1 MNVNEII
8 AALRRMKV
16 ETGSLVCFGCGH
28 EHNCGTCGCA
38 ILREAAD
45 TIERLND
52 FDQSQSLKM
61 LVKLQHAQAE
71 LDEMKR
77 SGWISVD
84 DRLDWLDPEIEVP
97 PDDGAVL
104 GIVNGV
110 INGIEHQNAVSLVC
124 YDRGEWWMFD
134 KPDIDVKVD
143 WWMPLPEPPVG
154 SMSVKNNKY
163 DRVWLIAK
171 RLMAAVLVILGA
183 TALIHGETMEVSP
196 TLWAVA
202 AWCAAA
208 LIMTARE

>member
-1 MNVNEII
+1 MEVNEII
-8 AALRRMKV
+8 SALRRMKV
-16 ETGSLVCFGCGH
+16 DTGSLVCFGCGY
-28 EHNCGTCGCA
+28 EHNCGTRGCA

-97 PDDGAVL
+97 SDDGAVL

-124 YDRGEWWMFD
+124 YGRGEWWMFD
-134 KPDIDVKVD
+134 RPDIDVKVD
-143 WWMPLPEPPVG
+143 WWMPLPEPP
-154 SMSVKNNKY
+154 KE
-163 DRVWLIAK
+163 DEA
-171 RLMAAVLVILGA
+171 
-183 TALIHGETMEVSP
+183 
-196 TLWAVA
+196 
-202 AWCAAA
+202 
-208 LIMTARE
+208 